1 MPTRVLLTGAT
12 GFVGP
17 HVRARMACTPLGPL
31 EQPVDLRDYAAVRA
45 AVAAAQPEQ
54 VIHLAAQSFV
64 PRSFEAPLETFQ
76 INFIGTLHLLQAL
89 KETGFRGRVLYV
101 GSGDMYGTVAPGQL
115 PLTEAQPLRP
125 RNPYAVSKV
134 AAEALCY
141 QWSQTERFEIV
152 MARPLNHIGPGQ
164 TRSFAVAGFAAQI
177 AAMRKGRQPP
187 RLVVGDID
195 VTRDYLD
202 VRDVVRAY
210 ELLLARGGNGES
222 YNICSGV
229 ERTMRSIIEHLAR
242 LAGVAVEI
250 EVDPQR
256 LRPNEQRRMRGSYDK
271 LARATGWRPETPW
284 EDSLRDVWT
293 YWMEQPDG

>member
-1 MPTRVLLTGAT
+1 MPRRVLLTGAT

-17 HVRARMACTPLGPL
+17 HVRARLACIPLGPL
-31 EQPVDLRDYAAVRA
+31 EQPVDLRDEAAVRA

-64 PRSFEAPLETFQ
+64 PRSFEQPLETYQ

-89 KETGFRGRVLYV
+89 KETGFRGRLLYV
-101 GSGDMYGTVAPGQL
+101 GSGDMYGHVAPEQL
-115 PLTEAQPLRP
+115 PITEAHPLRP

-164 TRSFAVAGFAAQI
+164 TARFAVAGFAAQI
-177 AAMRKGRQPP
+177 AAIWQGRQPP

-210 ELLLARGGNGES
+210 ELLLERGGNGET
-222 YNICSGV
+222 YNVCSGV
-229 ERTMRSIIEHLAR
+229 ERSLRSIIEQLLR

-250 EVDPQR
+250 VVDPQR
-256 LRPNEQRRMRGSYDK
+256 LRPSEQRRVRGSYDK
-271 LARATGWRPETPW
+271 LQRATGWRPQTPW
-284 EDSLRDVWT
+284 QDSLRDVWT
-293 YWMEQPDG
+293 YWREHPDG